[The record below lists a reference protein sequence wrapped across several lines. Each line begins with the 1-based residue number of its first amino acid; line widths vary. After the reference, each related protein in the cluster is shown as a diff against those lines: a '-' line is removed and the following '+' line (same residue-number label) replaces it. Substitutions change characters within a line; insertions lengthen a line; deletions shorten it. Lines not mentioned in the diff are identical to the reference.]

1 MLYTY
6 YLTNRPPDIGTYP
19 NNGNIASMEAFS
31 HREYVQSIER
41 YAWGWVSYTEPLT
54 DKEVKDY
61 ELVQL

>member
-19 NNGNIASMEAFS
+19 KKETLASMEAFDK
-31 HREYVQSIER
+31 REYVQSIER